1 METWVWIVGS
11 DWYAL
16 RVKLKEFLGVWGLKW
31 KLLEC
36 KDVVT
41 WRERLR
47 FLSERLL
54 LLLKRRVMRG
64 GELMKRWW

>member
-1 METWVWIVGS
+1 MGS

-54 LLLKRRVMRG
+54 LLKRRVMRG

>member
-1 METWVWIVGS
+1 MGP

-16 RVKLKEFLGVWGLKW
+16 RVKLKEFFLVWGLKW

-54 LLLKRRVMRG
+54 LLKRRVMRG
-64 GELMKRWW
+64 GELVKRWC